1 MAKIKNKSSQNEIMK
16 KPNFHKIIFFVYDGN
31 LLSPILPTIIGGM
44 NYTNRALNDSTTDI
58 TVSSHFSHDHEE
70 NLYKVNVLNWS
81 RLIS

>member
-16 KPNFHKIIFFVYDGN
+16 KPNFHKITFFYDGN

-58 TVSSHFSHDHEE
+58 AVSSHFSHDHEG
-70 NLYKVNVLNWS
+70 NLYKVKVLNS
-81 RLIS
+81 SKLIF